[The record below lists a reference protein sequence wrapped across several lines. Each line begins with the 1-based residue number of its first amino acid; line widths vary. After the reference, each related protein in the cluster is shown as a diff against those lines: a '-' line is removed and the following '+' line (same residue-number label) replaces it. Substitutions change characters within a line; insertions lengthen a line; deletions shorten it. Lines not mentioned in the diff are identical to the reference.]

1 MVLAELWDDLLSV
14 VVMSYERI
22 SPGWIM
28 EIPIW
33 IVQGNLRHFVYR
45 LATIWMYS
53 SSCRVGLNP

>member
-14 VVMSYERI
+14 VVKSYERI
-22 SPGWIM
+22 SLGWIM

-45 LATIWMYS
+45 LATLWMYS
-53 SSCRVGLNP
+53 SSCRVGLNQ